1 MIKKSLGS
9 IASNEILE
17 SLYDFKGI
25 FRSVAIFTGV
35 MNLLLLA
42 PAIYMLQVYD
52 RVLTGRNEF
61 TLVML
66 TLIVILLLVIYAALD
81 AIRSYAVIEVGKK
94 IDEKLNQRTFTAAFE
109 QNIKL
114 KGSNAGQ
121 AVQDLTTIRQFVT
134 GSSLYAFFDA
144 PWFPFYL
151 IIIFAFNF
159 WLGLFA
165 ALCVLILIAVA
176 FLNEALTST
185 ALNKANSLSVA
196 STTYATNHLRQA
208 EIIDSMGMLSALR
221 KRWFTLHG
229 QFLDLQALASQRAA
243 ALGSLTKFIRLVMQS
258 LMLGIAAYLVLEN
271 QLTPGMMI
279 AATILLAKATAP
291 VETVIGSWKQF
302 RGMLSSYERLKKLLL
317 DNPERPEAMSLER
330 PKGFLSMDGVFSAP
344 PGAIEPVLKNI
355 SFSIEPGD
363 VLGVIGASASGKSTL
378 AKVIL
383 GIWPGIPNPA
393 RIDGAD
399 VHRWNKSEL
408 GPAIGYMP
416 QAIDF
421 FPGTVS
427 ENIARFSDYE
437 SKEIIKAAKLADVH
451 HMILRLPEGYDT
463 PIGDGGLE
471 LSGGQ
476 KQRLALARALYG
488 DPAILV
494 LDEPNSNLDEVGEI
508 ALMRAIIYAHK
519 RNATVVVISH
529 TMSIIKVTTKLL
541 LLKDG
546 MVKAFGPTEQVIK
559 SLQSEATHLESING
573 GNPQSPT
580 SI

>member
-1 MIKKSLGS
+1 
-9 IASNEILE
+9 
-17 SLYDFKGI
+17 
-25 FRSVAIFTGV
+25 

-52 RVLTGRNEF
+52 RVLTGRNEY

-66 TLIVILLLVIYAALD
+66 TLIVILLLIMYAALD
-81 AIRSYAVIEVGKK
+81 AVRSYAVIEVGKK

-114 KGSNAGQ
+114 KGSSAGQ
-121 AVQDLTTIRQFVT
+121 AIQDLTTIRQFVT
-134 GSSLYAFFDA
+134 GPSLYAFFDA

-151 IIIFAFNF
+151 IIIFIFNA

-165 ALCVLILIAVA
+165 ALCVLILIVVA
-176 FLNEALTST
+176 FFNEAITSMP
-185 ALNKANSLSVA
+185 LNKANTLSVA
-196 STTYATNHLRQA
+196 STMYATNHLRQA
-208 EIIDSMGMLSALR
+208 ELIDSMGMLTALR
-221 KRWFTLHG
+221 KRWFTLHS
-229 QFLDLQALASQRAA
+229 QFLDLQTLASQRAA
-243 ALGSLTKFIRLVMQS
+243 ALGSMTKFIRLVMQS

-291 VETVIGSWKQF
+291 VEMVIGSWKQF
-302 RGMLSSYERLKKLLL
+302 RGMLSSYERLRKLLL
-317 DNPERPEAMSLER
+317 DNPQRPEGMSLER
-330 PKGFLSMDGVFSAP
+330 PKGFLSMDGVFSTP

-363 VLGVIGASASGKSTL
+363 VLGVIGPSASGKSTF

-383 GIWPGIPNPA
+383 GIWPGMPNPA

-399 VHRWNKSEL
+399 VYRWNKEEL
-408 GPAIGYMP
+408 GPSIGYMP
-416 QAIDF
+416 QVIDF

-427 ENIARFSDYE
+427 ENIARFSNYQSD
-437 SKEIIKAAKLADVH
+437 EIIKAAKLADVH
-451 HMILRLPEGYDT
+451 DMILRLPKGYDT

-494 LDEPNSNLDEVGEI
+494 LDEPNSNLDEIGEI
-508 ALMRAIIYAHK
+508 ALIQAIIYARK
-519 RNATVVVISH
+519 RKATVVVISH
-529 TMSIIKVTTKLL
+529 TLSIIKVTTKLL

-546 MVKAFGPTEQVIK
+546 MAKAFGPTEQVIK
-559 SLQSEATHLESING
+559 SLQSGTRDVASING
-573 GNPQSPT
+573 VNPPTPT
-580 SI
+580 SM